1 MNSKTEK
8 YLDKVVRSLVRSTKI
23 YYDTDR
29 ITIPFSIISVSD
41 ISTITF
47 DNFIDK
53 KEKTGNLIFKNTIF
67 PSYCRHVYGLSKDEV
82 SYVWKEYSDII
93 TEKIENGQ

>member
-1 MNSKTEK
+1 MNNKSEK

-23 YYDTDR
+23 NYDTDR

-47 DNFIDK
+47 DNFIGK
-53 KEKTGNLIFKNTIF
+53 KKDNGNLIFKNTIF

>member
-1 MNSKTEK
+1 MKNKTKK

-53 KEKTGNLIFKNTIF
+53 KEPHSFPIFKNTIF

-93 TEKIENGQ
+93 TEKIENEQ